1 MTNKFNFFDLTRQFA
16 EIKPAVMKVFEELLD
31 KQHLILG
38 DATAKFEADVAK
50 WIGVK
55 HAVTMASGTDALI
68 VGLKALGVGPG
79 DEVITPAYS
88 FFASSSSIILAGAKP
103 VLVDIEPDTY
113 NIDPRKIEAAITPQT
128 RAIMPVHLYGQCADM
143 GAILEIAKKHNIPVL
158 EDYAQSIGATYQ
170 GQQAGTMGTLGSTS
184 FYPTKNLGG
193 AGDGGLVTTNDD
205 ALADRL
211 KLLRAHG
218 MRVRYQHEILGT
230 NSRLDALQCAYLH
243 VKLPLLYGY
252 MNRRRQ
258 IAERYLAELK
268 PLEARGLV
276 LPVTR
281 HQNKHVWNQ
290 FIIRVPNRDQV
301 RKNLQEMGI
310 PTEIYYPFTVAHQP
324 PLRPFCAETGWAV
337 SEASALTSLALP
349 IFPEL
354 KDSEQTLV
362 IDALKDVLGR
372 MTATSQV
379 QASHI

>member
-1 MTNKFNFFDLTRQFA
+1 MSNKFNFFDLTRQYA

-55 HAVTMASGTDALI
+55 HAVTVASGTDALI
-68 VGLKALGVGPG
+68 VGLKALGVGAG
-79 DEVITPAYS
+79 DEIITPAYS
-88 FFASSSSIILAGAKP
+88 FFASTSSIILAGAKP

-113 NIDPRKIEAAITPQT
+113 NMDPLKLEAAITAKT
-128 RAIMPVHLYGQCADM
+128 KAIMPVHLYGQCADM
-143 GAILEIAKKHNIPVL
+143 GAILTIAKKHGIPVM

-170 GQQAGTMGTLGSTS
+170 GQQAGTMGALGATS

-243 VKLPLLYGY
+243 VKLPLLQGF

-258 IAERYLAELK
+258 IAERYLSELK
-268 PLEARGLV
+268 SLESRGLV

-281 HQNKHVWNQ
+281 LENVHVWNQ

-301 RKNLQEMGI
+301 RKNLLELGV
-310 PTEIYYPFTVAHQP
+310 PTEIYYPFTVAEQP
-324 PLRPFCAETGWAV
+324 PLRPYCAEKGWAV
-337 SEASALTSLALP
+337 SEASAATSLALP

-354 KDSEQTLV
+354 IDSEQKLV
-362 IDALKDVLGR
+362 IDALKEVLGR
-372 MTATSQV
+372 MAETPRM
-379 QASHI
+379 QASQI